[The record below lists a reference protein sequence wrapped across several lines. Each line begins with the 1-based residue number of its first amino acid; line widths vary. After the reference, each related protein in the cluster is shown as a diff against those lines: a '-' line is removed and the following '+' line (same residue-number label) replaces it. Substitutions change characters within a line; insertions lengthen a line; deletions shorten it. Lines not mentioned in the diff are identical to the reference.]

1 MLHGRDG
8 PDGKAFRD
16 PVTEQVE
23 CVKDPVAEPG
33 FAGIEGSP
41 VAGKLVECAQDVFD
55 MAKLPKLK
63 AVVVCR
69 KGAWLSIGNFLRG
82 VGVGVFTR
90 PKESRYLKANLP
102 GNRKWHWA
110 LLGVREE
117 DPADALFCLK
127 LAK

>member
-16 PVTEQVE
+16 PVTEQVK

-41 VAGKLVECAQDVFD
+41 VASKFVECAQDVFD

-63 AVVVCR
+63 TVVVCR
-69 KGAWLSIGNFLRG
+69 KGRMVVNWKFSQGGQSWDVHEA
-82 VGVGVFTR
+82 
-90 PKESRYLKANLP
+90 ESELVCKSRLT
-102 GNRKWHWA
+102 WQ
-110 LLGVREE
+110 
-117 DPADALFCLK
+117 
-127 LAK
+127 